1 MKRLFQVLTALV
13 LVLALAS
20 CTVGRKNSAKSLK
33 IKSYEKAS
41 NTYVVEYIGSEL
53 DFGSLYLTIKDEAL
67 VNVVCEFKAAYKLG
81 EYQVKVGEYSSN
93 MNETTESTKL
103 TLAFENPFKFV
114 KEKAEDGTETLNKQT
129 ISIYVEFVDARK
141 GNEDA
146 PENLISSSSVKLSIT
161 SNDILTFIRNKAPKT
176 SE

>member
-1 MKRLFQVLTALV
+1 MKRLFQVLTAFV

-33 IKSYEKAS
+33 IKSYDKAS
-41 NTYVVEYIGSEL
+41 STYVIEYIGAEL
-53 DFGSLYLTIKDEAL
+53 DFGKMYLTVKDETL

-81 EYQVKVGEYSSN
+81 EYQVKVGTYSSK
-93 MNETTESTKL
+93 MNETTEGTKL
-103 TLAFENPFKFV
+103 TLSFENPFKFV
-114 KEKAEDGTETLNKQT
+114 KEKNGDVETLNTQN

-146 PENLISSSSVKLSIT
+146 PASLIASSSVKLTIN

>member
-33 IKSYEKAS
+33 IKSYDKAS
-41 NTYVVEYIGSEL
+41 STYVIEYIGAEL
-53 DFGSLYLTIKDEAL
+53 DFGKMYLTVENETL
-67 VNVVCEFKAAYKLG
+67 TNVVCEFKSEYKLG
-81 EYQVKVGEYSSN
+81 EYQIKVGSYSSK
-93 MNETTESTKL
+93 MNEKTEGTKL
-103 TLAFENPFKFV
+103 TLSFENPFKFV

-146 PENLISSSSVKLSIT
+146 PENLIASSSVKLTIN

>member
-33 IKSYEKAS
+33 IKSYDKAS
-41 NTYVVEYIGSEL
+41 STYVIEYIGAEL
-53 DFGSLYLTIKDEAL
+53 DFGKMYLTVENETL
-67 VNVVCEFKAAYKLG
+67 TNVVCEFKSAYKLG
-81 EYQVKVGEYSSN
+81 EYQIKVGTYSSK
-93 MNETTESTKL
+93 MNEKTEGTKL
-103 TLAFENPFKFV
+103 TLSFENPFKFV
-114 KEKAEDGTETLNKQT
+114 KEKTDDEETLNTQN

-146 PENLISSSSVKLSIT
+146 PANLLAASSVKLTIN